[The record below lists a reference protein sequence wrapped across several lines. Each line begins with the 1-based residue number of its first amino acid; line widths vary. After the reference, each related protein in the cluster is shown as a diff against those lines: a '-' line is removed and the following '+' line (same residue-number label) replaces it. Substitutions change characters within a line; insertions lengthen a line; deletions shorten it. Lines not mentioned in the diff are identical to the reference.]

1 MAEVKGVARLIAARI
16 QAGVSPKEIAV
27 LVRSQPH
34 VWAQQLIPE
43 LQSRG
48 INAVDIDWVEDVLA
62 EPEIRRGLALV
73 YLALH
78 REDSLAWWTLLKNQH
93 GVASSFV
100 DYVYDATQSTETF
113 GQALLRLHPHFPG
126 APTQVSARA
135 ASELIARTLV
145 MIEKIQIEGAEL
157 DPSRLSADA
166 IRLFE
171 SVGRAVPKDVRLSYF
186 LGQLEPLGKDLAA
199 KSDAVR
205 IMTMTASKGLTVNT
219 CITMGVEQGLIP
231 HPRAQEDEDRRLL
244 YVAMTRAIEMC
255 VLTYVYQ
262 RKGPTA
268 PQGAGKFGAPRRRC
282 PLLENV
288 PVGRWEYGEQ
298 VLAQL
303 EGQGK

>member
-135 ASELIARTLV
+135 ASELIARTLA
-145 MIEKIQIEGAEL
+145 MIEKIQIEGAELGESGWGGWVLQQL

-171 SVGRAVPKDVRLSYF
+171 SVGRAVPKDVRLSY
-186 LGQLEPLGKDLAA
+186 P
-199 KSDAVR
+199 
-205 IMTMTASKGLTVNT
+205 
-219 CITMGVEQGLIP
+219 
-231 HPRAQEDEDRRLL
+231 
-244 YVAMTRAIEMC
+244 Y
-255 VLTYVYQ
+255 
-262 RKGPTA
+262 
-268 PQGAGKFGAPRRRC
+268 
-282 PLLENV
+282 NV
-288 PVGRWEYGEQ
+288 G
-298 VLAQL
+298 
-303 EGQGK
+303 